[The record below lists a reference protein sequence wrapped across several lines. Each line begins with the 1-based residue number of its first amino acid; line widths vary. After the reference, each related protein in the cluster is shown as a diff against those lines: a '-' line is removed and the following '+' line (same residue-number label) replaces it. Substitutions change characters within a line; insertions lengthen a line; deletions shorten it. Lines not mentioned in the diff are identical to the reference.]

1 MEVRQ
6 SSLECFYGLDTTG
19 EYYGFT
25 KAQMANKMTDS
36 KFYEIFAGRDS
47 VAQLSMNYGM
57 GERRIGYSYVRT
69 KADVNATAVYNTWK
83 KALGE

>member
-1 MEVRQ
+1 MDLIQQVNI
-6 SSLECFYGLDTTG
+6 
-19 EYYGFT
+19 
-25 KAQMANKMTDS
+25 MDS
-36 KFYEIFAGRDS
+36 
-47 VAQLSMNYGM
+47 QNYGM

>member
-1 MEVRQ
+1 
-6 SSLECFYGLDTTG
+6 
-19 EYYGFT
+19 
-25 KAQMANKMTDS
+25 MTDS

-57 GERRIGYSYVRT
+57 GERRIGYSYVKT

>member
-1 MEVRQ
+1 
-6 SSLECFYGLDTTG
+6 
-19 EYYGFT
+19 
-25 KAQMANKMTDS
+25 MANKMSDS

>member
-1 MEVRQ
+1 MDSQ
-6 SSLECFYGLDTTG
+6 
-19 EYYGFT
+19 

-57 GERRIGYSYVRT
+57 GER
-69 KADVNATAVYNTWK
+69 
-83 KALGE
+83 E

>member
-1 MEVRQ
+1 MQ
-6 SSLECFYGLDTTG
+6 
-19 EYYGFT
+19 
-25 KAQMANKMTDS
+25 
-36 KFYEIFAGRDS
+36 IFAGRDS